1 MEDYKELIERL
12 NHYGLS
18 NGASLGWHSGI
29 ADEAADAITTL
40 TAKVEELEKKNQGL
54 KANKVIMEKILEG
67 KHNPH
72 DRALIDQQM
81 LQIAQLRAE
90 LEQVTSQRDAYKGTL
105 DSANQT
111 CAAMAKKLEQMAQE
125 RDAAVEDIEE
135 ILRLEHDTD
144 ICRYCNRIKHCAE
157 YGCEESARCRGT
169 QKEE

>member
-12 NHYGLS
+12 YQH
-18 NGASLGWHSGI
+18 H
-29 ADEAADAITTL
+29 TTL
-40 TAKVEELEKKNQGL
+40 AEANAK
-54 KANKVIMEKILEG
+54 
-67 KHNPH
+67 
-72 DRALIDQQM
+72 
-81 LQIAQLRAE
+81 LRAE
-90 LEQVTSQRDAYKGTL
+90 LEREKEYTAAYQGMVDKYEKEIVPGLLEELEQVTAQRDAYKGTL

-144 ICRYCNRIKHCAE
+144 ICRYCNRIKHCAD
-157 YGCEESARCRGT
+157 YGCEESARWRGT